1 MINVCYIVC
10 CGLNEALG
18 IFQLSFIAESGEKFC
33 AKRFFQSQPND
44 FPFCAKLN
52 ETWLEGT

>member
-1 MINVCYIVC
+1 MINVCYIVR

-33 AKRFFQSQPND
+33 AK
-44 FPFCAKLN
+44 LN